1 MCLLN
6 NITKLSSGRDEY
18 PLMEKKKEDCSVDS
32 RFININELNEIFY
45 FRMNK
50 LDGLPKLLPGF
61 TLSD

>member
-18 PLMEKKKEDCSVDS
+18 LLTEKKEKNCSVDP

-50 LDGLPKLLPGF
+50 LDGLPKLLSGF